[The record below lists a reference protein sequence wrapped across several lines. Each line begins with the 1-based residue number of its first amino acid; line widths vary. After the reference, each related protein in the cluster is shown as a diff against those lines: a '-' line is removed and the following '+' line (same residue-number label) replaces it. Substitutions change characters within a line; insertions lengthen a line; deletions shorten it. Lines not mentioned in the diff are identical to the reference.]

1 MDHGR
6 NPAEAEAVEGAE
18 EEGIEEE
25 VEEASAKV
33 PTEGGSRNL
42 IQKQHAGSPAQLA
55 FVLQPL
61 HSIAELLSKLLL
73 CKPRAPAARRRGCD
87 WHKAF
92 NPAFPAC

>member
-42 IQKQHAGSPAQLA
+42 I
-55 FVLQPL
+55 
-61 HSIAELLSKLLL
+61 
-73 CKPRAPAARRRGCD
+73 
-87 WHKAF
+87 
-92 NPAFPAC
+92 